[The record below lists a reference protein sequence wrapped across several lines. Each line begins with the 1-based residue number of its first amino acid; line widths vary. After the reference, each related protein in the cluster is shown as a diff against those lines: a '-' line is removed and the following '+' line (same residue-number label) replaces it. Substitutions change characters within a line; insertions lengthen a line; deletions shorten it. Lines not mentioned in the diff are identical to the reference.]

1 MGEEHFMQRLRE
13 IISVM
18 AIGATMLTSGLAATA
33 QSTPEATQADP
44 RDALA
49 AVTPGSEDLPTGYSF
64 VGETFL
70 SADQVA
76 ASGIDAEAL
85 RSGGFVSQYVSVY
98 ENADADQRIR
108 AYVSL
113 WDDDQAAT
121 DGFAI
126 LEDESVT
133 NPNDAL
139 EDAGASAGE
148 EPRET
153 TTGTYAAADG
163 ATIGTVDVT
172 FRRGP
177 MVVGIAH
184 ETLDGSAA
192 DTDLAN
198 ELATRIDERAQAVI
212 DGSELPHIDMAL
224 PGNVVSFEGEGN
236 GLAQAGFLGPVEV
249 ESIYGVQGSLLSG
262 IDSSWIETTLIGG
275 KAESPSVT
283 VGVSTFT
290 NPDDAALVV
299 QQAADLFPP
308 LSGQEAVDGVSLD
321 GADAVTAFRYGTSEG
336 GADGYRVLFAAN
348 GTLTVIDVQRAAAD
362 GAAEETAMAIANA
375 ELTCQTGGTCEA
387 PSLPGSLT
395 GQ

>member
-1 MGEEHFMQRLRE
+1 MQRFRE
-13 IISVM
+13 IISGM
-18 AIGATMLTSGLAATA
+18 AIGAMMLTSGLAALA
-33 QSTPEATQADP
+33 QSTPDAMQANP
-44 RDALA
+44 RDQLA
-49 AVTPGSEDLPTGYSF
+49 AVTPGSENLPTGYTF

-70 SADQVA
+70 SVDQVA
-76 ASGIDAEAL
+76 ATGINAETL
-85 RSGGFVSQYVSVY
+85 RSGGFVSQYVSIY
-98 ENADADQRIR
+98 ENGDANERIR

-121 DGFAI
+121 DGFAV
-126 LEDESVT
+126 LEDEDVT
-133 NPNDAL
+133 NPDDAL
-139 EDAGASAGE
+139 QDSDASVGE

-163 ATIGTVDVT
+163 STIGTVDIT

-177 MVVGIAH
+177 MIVGIAH
-184 ETLDGSAA
+184 ESLDGSAA
-192 DTDLAN
+192 DAELASD
-198 ELATRIDERAQAVI
+198 LATRIDERAQAVL
-212 DGSELPHIDMAL
+212 DGSDLPHVDMTL
-224 PGNVVSFEGEGN
+224 PGDVVSLEGEGN

-262 IDSSWIETTLIGG
+262 IDSAWVETTLIGG

-308 LSGQEAVDGVSLD
+308 LTGQEAVDGVSLD
-321 GADAVTAFRYGTSEG
+321 GADAVTAFRYGTGDGS
-336 GADGYRVLFAAN
+336 ADSYRLLVAAN
-348 GTLTVIDVQRAAAD
+348 GTLTVIDVQRAAAE
-362 GAAEETAMAIANA
+362 GGAEETAMAVATA
-375 ELTCQTGGTCEA
+375 ELACQTGGTCEA
-387 PSLPGSLT
+387 PALPGSLT